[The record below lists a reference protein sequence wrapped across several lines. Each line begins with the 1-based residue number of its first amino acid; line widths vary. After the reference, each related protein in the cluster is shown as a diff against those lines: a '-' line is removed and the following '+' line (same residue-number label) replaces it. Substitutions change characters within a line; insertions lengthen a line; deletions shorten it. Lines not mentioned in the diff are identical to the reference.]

1 MTAPAKIIARSHGEA
16 ALFSAGM
23 TLDRRNFKRFR
34 RRAAPVAAML
44 SLTLAVAACGGR
56 SADPIAQVSP
66 LDLLLGCG
74 NFQAERKANLARIE
88 DLKGE
93 RRDNRMRSAGR
104 VVSGIFGNPF
114 SAAALIDL
122 STAIYQEIGAL
133 EARNERLV
141 ELEAEQG
148 CGQAPEPVGPSTEP
162 RQAFAAAVP
171 ASGGVAAPAAAPA
184 PQRVDT
190 LAAYGEL
197 ATVYDLPVAGAP
209 SGVAP
214 TVPVL
219 GLGAVT
225 AAAVPAKLAPEST
238 LAPLGG
244 GAADADGE
252 LDDLRAPASVN

>member
-23 TLDRRNFKRFR
+23 TLDRRNFKRLR
-34 RRAAPVAAML
+34 RGAARTAAVL
-44 SLTLAVAACGGR
+44 ALTLTVAACGGR
-56 SADPIAQVSP
+56 SADPVARVSP

-74 NFQAERKANLARIE
+74 NFEAERRANFDRIE

-93 RRDNRMRSAGR
+93 RQDNRLRGAGR
-104 VVSGIFGNPF
+104 VVSGVFGNPLT
-114 SAAALIDL
+114 ALALIDL

-148 CGQAPEPVGPSTEP
+148 CGQAPAPLTPPGTPQ
-162 RQAFAAAVP
+162 QAFAS
-171 ASGGVAAPAAAPA
+171 ASPGSGVAAAPAAVPA

-225 AAAVPAKLAPEST
+225 AAAVPAEAPVVATGGVSDANGAIDD
-238 LAPLGG
+238 LGAPLS
-244 GAADADGE
+244 A
-252 LDDLRAPASVN
+252 N